1 LFSPKK
7 DANYDVL
14 KLDFDE
20 RRETIRQKFTQKHE
34 KIKSDNEKKEKEKYT
49 YKPEGRI
56 ASVPNYKK
64 NPLKESKELKNFLDR
79 QKQAMA
85 KKSNEKCLID
95 PSIRIKQDIN
105 DVYDKLFH
113 KTRKDKP
120 LTERVSSPEKL
131 NKANSAKK
139 NNTLNTPK
147 KNPKEKNKTPVKI
160 TASPVKKSPNIDI
173 EKNMIRS
180 QLHAIQSISLV

>member
-1 LFSPKK
+1 M
-7 DANYDVL
+7 
-14 KLDFDE
+14 
-20 RRETIRQKFTQKHE
+20 RRRKRK
-34 KIKSDNEKKEKEKYT
+34 KYT

-120 LTERVSSPEKL
+120 LTERVSSPEKTQQS
-131 NKANSAKK
+131 KFCE
-139 NNTLNTPK
+139 
-147 KNPKEKNKTPVKI
+147 KE
-160 TASPVKKSPNIDI
+160 
-173 EKNMIRS
+173 
-180 QLHAIQSISLV
+180 